1 MKTIFISI
9 LSGVEAKDILRT
21 DVVHRLL
28 RAGHRVVLFFKS
40 KERIDFYKKEFEHP
54 NLIFESVS
62 HFSLSRGDKLFE
74 FLKKYLTRTTT
85 IFLHKKAVF
94 VAEKNYLTYSAS
106 IILSFVLGWGC
117 VRKVA
122 RFLDEKLVVNN
133 SFRGFFDRY
142 NPALVF
148 LANLFDPMEIAI
160 VRESKKRNIRTIGF
174 INSWDKIT
182 SKGHVRILPHR
193 LIVTNEIVK
202 DEAQY
207 YLGETEENILV
218 SGVPYYDH
226 YVGKPVLSRDEFFK
240 KISADPKKD
249 LLIFAPLGRAWG
261 ISDWDMIDLLY
272 ELIQK
277 KVFLK
282 DLELLIRFP
291 PNDFVHEENIKKR
304 PYLRCDVPG
313 VRFQTSLGMD
323 WDMDFSEIEH
333 LRNTLHHCSILVG
346 YSSSVSIDSAFWNK
360 PVINIG
366 FTVRSMPFNKD
377 PITRYQTTHYSK
389 ALRSGGIR
397 LVNSKEE
404 LIEWVNKYLED
415 PSRDAE
421 GRARLVREQCYK
433 ADGKAGE
440 RIAEFLLQN
449 LTF

>member
-40 KERIDFYKKEFEHP
+40 KERIDFYKKEFEHS

-62 HFSLSRGDKLFE
+62 RFSLSRGDRLFE
-74 FLKKYLTRTTT
+74 FLKKYLTRTKT

-94 VAEKNYLTYSAS
+94 FTEQNYLTYGAS
-106 IILSFVLGWGC
+106 VMLSFVLGWSW
-117 VRKVA
+117 VRSVS
-122 RFLDEKLVVNN
+122 RLLDEKLVVNN
-133 SFRGFFDRY
+133 SFSGFFDQY
-142 NPALVF
+142 NPVLVF

-160 VRESKKRNIRTIGF
+160 LRESKKRNIRTVGF

-182 SKGHVRILPHR
+182 SKGHIRILPKK
-193 LIVTNEIVK
+193 LIVTNEVVK
-202 DEAQY
+202 KEAIQY
-207 YLGETEENILV
+207 LNEKEKDIFV
-218 SGVPYYDH
+218 SGVPFYDN
-226 YVGKPVLSRDEFFK
+226 YVHKPVLSREEFFK
-240 KISADPKKD
+240 KIGADSQKE
-249 LLIFAPLGRAWG
+249 LLVFAPLGRIWAL
-261 ISDWDMIDLLY
+261 SDWDMIDMLY
-272 ELIQK
+272 GLIQK
-277 KVFLK
+277 KVFKK
-282 DLELLIRFP
+282 DLEFLVRFP

-323 WDMDFSEIEH
+323 WDMNFSEIEY

-346 YSSSVSIDSAFWNK
+346 YSSSVSIDAAFWNK

-366 FTVRSMPFNKD
+366 FTVRPTPANKD

-415 PSRDAE
+415 PLRDAE
-421 GRARLVREQCYK
+421 GRARLVREQCYRV
-433 ADGKAGE
+433 DGKAGE
-440 RIAEFLLQN
+440 RIAEFLLKN
-449 LTF
+449 L